1 MTVRITNPAAS
12 PAAGSLGT
20 GSRLPTGAARPFSAR
35 AVIHAPASVQPRVDF
50 PADAVEDET
59 LIQAAQRGDRQ
70 AFSQLVERHQ
80 SVVFGYLR
88 ARMLRAHDAED
99 LTQEVFLR
107 CFTSWARFDGTQ
119 QVRPWLLGIA
129 RNLLLEHARKYR
141 RRKETAWTEACLEID
156 DTVKAKEDVYGDLA
170 DSLPVCMEGLA
181 DTARQ
186 AIEMRYRSELHL
198 PEIGEKLRRS
208 AGAAKLLMFRARQA
222 LKNCL
227 LRKQQAEP

>member
-1 MTVRITNPAAS
+1 MIMPFRS
-12 PAAGSLGT
+12 PAAVHT
-20 GSRLPTGAARPFSAR
+20 NRL
-35 AVIHAPASVQPRVDF
+35 VIPP
-50 PADAVEDET
+50 DAVEDET
-59 LIQAAQRGDRQ
+59 LIQSAQRGDRQ

-80 SVVFGYLR
+80 AVVFGYLR

-156 DTVKAKEDVYGDLA
+156 ATVAAKEDALGDLA
-170 DSLPVCMEGLA
+170 DNLPVCMEGLA

-227 LRKQQAEP
+227 LRKQQAEQ

>member
-1 MTVRITNPAAS
+1 MGVPANRPPQFTPSYRI
-12 PAAGSLGT
+12 
-20 GSRLPTGAARPFSAR
+20 RP
-35 AVIHAPASVQPRVDF
+35 
-50 PADAVEDET
+50 DAVEDET

-156 DTVKAKEDVYGDLA
+156 ETVEAKDGVYGDLA
-170 DSLPVCMEGLA
+170 DNLPVCMEGLA

-227 LRKQQAEP
+227 LRKQQAEQ